1 MLSVAENQPES
12 YLLPAVRYQT
22 LVYVG
27 RALQSLGEYRRAEAT
42 LKEALQYAKA
52 AAKTKV
58 AKTADMFKEGL
69 TEIGESISCLFFF
82 MVCIVCQGRKS
93 SFKASQ

>member
-1 MLSVAENQPES
+1 MPVA
-12 YLLPAVRYQT
+12 RYQT

-27 RALQSLGEYRRAEAT
+27 WSLQSLGEYRRAEST

-58 AKTADMFKEGL
+58 AKTSDMFKEGL
-69 TEIGESISCLFFF
+69 TEIGENMKYLYLTYYT
-82 MVCIVCQGRKS
+82 
-93 SFKASQ
+93 